1 MKTRKAIEDE
11 RKPKRSKKMQGLIPF
26 HLYNSFSNL
35 IGDID
40 TKLVDEME
48 KKQKPYWRRGT
59 KEVIQHIVWSYT
71 NSNVDASEDRK
82 KEGTYENSLLCLSLC
97 DKKVIKEKVGYPITP
112 GTLHPWLEVKESAI
126 EGAGLGLFAAKRF
139 EPREIITI
147 YFAPTKN
154 KKPPRFTKYAIQ
166 RNGYYFSVREGC
178 PLFLGAHFMN
188 DATYKCEEKDRERLK
203 KENNAILE
211 GFTVKARYRIM
222 PGCKI
227 KLSYDGK

>member
-26 HLYNSFSNL
+26 HLYDSFSDL
-35 IGDID
+35 IGVIEA
-40 TKLVDEME
+40 KLVDEME
-48 KKQKPYWRRGT
+48 KPKPNWSRGA

-97 DKKVIKEKVGYPITP
+97 DKKVIKEKVGFPITP

-147 YFAPTKN
+147 YFAPTKG
-154 KKPPRFTKYAIQ
+154 KKPPKFTKYAIL
-166 RNGYYFSVREGC
+166 RSGYYFSVREG
-178 PLFLGAHFMN
+178 LS
-188 DATYKCEEKDRERLK
+188 Y
-203 KENNAILE
+203 NAINVYC
-211 GFTVKARYRIM
+211 FRKA
-222 PGCKI
+222 
-227 KLSYDGK
+227 